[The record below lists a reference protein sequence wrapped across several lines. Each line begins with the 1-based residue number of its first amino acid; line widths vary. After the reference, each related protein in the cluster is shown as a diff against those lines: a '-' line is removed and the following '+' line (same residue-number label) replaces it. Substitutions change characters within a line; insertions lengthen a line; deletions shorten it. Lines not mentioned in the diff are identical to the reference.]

1 MKRMKNIILILTV
14 ISLQFSCNKKY
25 DNPPANEVPV
35 GEIISIGDLKDMF
48 TGSVTVIDSNYSIV
62 GNITTEETNGAFYK
76 EIYMEDLSGA
86 IKIQLKA
93 SGGLY
98 IGDSIRINVK
108 DVTMSEYGDLIQ
120 LDNIDVDL
128 QVVKIA
134 TEKFVEPFES
144 SINQLSINEDQS
156 RLVKLNDVEFTEMGM
171 TYADAINLTTG
182 SRILS
187 DCNGNTISV
196 RTSGY
201 ANFADDTL
209 PSGKGSVIG
218 IFTIYNSEKQFVIRD
233 INEVKLDSARCNGSS
248 GGGGTGDFLYKDFED
263 GSMTSGGWKNFWTG
277 ANPNIGEWELFSTF
291 GVNGPVAK
299 ASNYNSSD
307 STNYACESWLVSP
320 YFDLS
325 SAVSPY
331 LVFDNC
337 TNYSGPNLELY
348 ISNDYDGV
356 SNPSQQGT
364 WIDLTNYVP
373 NWDEPT
379 TTGPKNWDLDTSGK
393 TDLTQFIATSVA
405 LAFKYTGTNSGGAT
419 WEIDNIIVTE

>member
-1 MKRMKNIILILTV
+1 MKRMKNIILIIGV
-14 ISLQFSCNKKY
+14 IALQFSCNKKY
-25 DNPPANEVPV
+25 DNPPANDVPV
-35 GEIISIGDLKDMF
+35 GEIISIGDLKDLF

-98 IGDSIRINVK
+98 IGDSIRIYISG
-108 DVTMSEYGDLIQ
+108 VTMSEYGDLIQ
-120 LDNIDVDL
+120 LDNIDVDQ

-171 TYADAINLTTG
+171 TYADATNLTTG

-201 ANFADDTL
+201 ANFASDTL

-218 IFTIYNSEKQFVIRD
+218 IFTIYNSEKQFVVRD
-233 INEVKLDSARCNGSS
+233 INEVKLDSTRCNGSS
-248 GGGGTGDFLYKDFED
+248 GGSGSGSGVLLKDFND
-263 GSMTSGGWKNFWTG
+263 GSITSGNWKSFWTG
-277 ANPNIGEWELFSTF
+277 TTTTENWGEWEIF
-291 GVNGPVAK
+291 GGNVAS
-299 ASNYNSSD
+299 AGNFDVSIFQ
-307 STNYACESWLVSP
+307 NYACESWMVSP
-320 YFDLS
+320 TVDLTSTS
-325 SAVSPY
+325 SPFLS
-331 LVFDNC
+331 FDNVVQ
-337 TNYSGPNLELY
+337 YEPGPRLELF
-348 ISNDYDGV
+348 ISSDYDGV

-373 NWDEPT
+373 NWDVDS
-379 TTGPKNWDLDTSGK
+379 GDWDLVSSGNI
-393 TDLTQFIATSVA
+393 DLTQFISPTTTI
-405 LAFKYTGTNSGGAT
+405 AFKYTGTDSNGAT
-419 WEIDNIIVTE
+419 WEIDNILIDE

>member
-134 TEKFVEPFES
+134 TEKFVEPFQS

-209 PSGKGSVIG
+209 PSGKGTVIG
-218 IFTIYNSEKQFVIRD
+218 IFTIYNSEKQFVVRD
-233 INEVKLDSARCNGSS
+233 INEVKLDSTRCNGSS
-248 GGGGTGDFLYKDFED
+248 GGSGSGSGVLLKDFND
-263 GSMTSGGWKNFWTG
+263 GSITSGNWKSFWTG
-277 ANPNIGEWELFSTF
+277 TTTTENWGEWEIF
-291 GVNGPVAK
+291 GGNVAS
-299 ASNYNSSD
+299 AGNFDVSIFQ
-307 STNYACESWLVSP
+307 NYACESWMVSP
-320 YFDLS
+320 TVDLTSTS
-325 SAVSPY
+325 SPFLS
-331 LVFDNC
+331 FDNVVQ
-337 TNYSGPNLELY
+337 YEPGPRLELF
-348 ISNDYDGV
+348 ISSDFDGV

-373 NWDEPT
+373 NWDVDS
-379 TTGPKNWDLDTSGK
+379 GDWDFVSSGNI
-393 TDLTQFIATSVA
+393 DLTQFISPTTTI
-405 LAFKYTGTNSGGAT
+405 AFKYTGTDSNGAT
-419 WEIDNIIVTE
+419 WEIDNILIDE

>member
-1 MKRMKNIILILTV
+1 MKRMKNIILILGV
-14 ISLQFSCNKKY
+14 IALQFSCNKKY
-25 DNPPANEVPV
+25 DNPPANDVPV
-35 GEIISIGDLKDMF
+35 GEIISIGDLKDLF

-98 IGDSIRINVK
+98 IGDSIRIYISG
-108 DVTMSEYGDLIQ
+108 VTMSEYGDLIQ
-120 LDNIDVDL
+120 LDNIDVDQ

-171 TYADAINLTTG
+171 TYADATNLTTG

-201 ANFADDTL
+201 ANFASDTL

-218 IFTIYNSEKQFVIRD
+218 IFTIYNSEKQFVVRD
-233 INEVKLDSARCNGSS
+233 INEVKLDSTRCNGSS
-248 GGGGTGDFLYKDFED
+248 GGSGSGSGVLLKDFND
-263 GSMTSGGWKNFWTG
+263 GSITSGNWKSFWTG
-277 ANPNIGEWELFSTF
+277 TTTTENWGEWEIY
-291 GVNGPVAK
+291 GGNVAS
-299 ASNYNSSD
+299 AGNFDVSIFQ
-307 STNYACESWLVSP
+307 NYACESWMVSP
-320 YFDLS
+320 TVDLTSTS
-325 SAVSPY
+325 SPFLS
-331 LVFDNC
+331 FDNVVQ
-337 TNYSGPNLELY
+337 YEPGPRLELF
-348 ISNDYDGV
+348 ISSDYDGV
-356 SNPSQQGT
+356 SNPLQQGT

-373 NWDEPT
+373 NWDVDS
-379 TTGPKNWDLDTSGK
+379 GDWDFVSSGNI
-393 TDLTQFIATSVA
+393 DLTQFISPTTTI
-405 LAFKYTGTNSGGAT
+405 AFKYTGTDSNGAT
-419 WEIDNIIVTE
+419 WEIDNILIEE

>member
-25 DNPPANEVPV
+25 DNPPANELPV

-187 DCNGNTISV
+187 DCNGNTIYV

-248 GGGGTGDFLYKDFED
+248 GGGGGSVVPVTSFNVDFQGFINYDDIEIDGWVNFNETGSRLWQAKEFNSNLYAQINAYSSTDISNTAWLVTPPIDFDINTNEVLQFQSAIAYYTHESFSLYYSSNFD
-263 GSMTSGGWKNFWTG
+263 GINVLSATWIEINGF
-277 ANPNIGEWELFSTF
+277 NIAG
-291 GVNGPVAK
+291 
-299 ASNYNSSD
+299 SS
-307 STNYACESWLVSP
+307 STNYVFESSGP
-320 YFDLS
+320 IDLS
-325 SAVSPY
+325 S
-331 LVFDNC
+331 
-337 TNYSGPNLELY
+337 YSGIGY
-348 ISNDYDGV
+348 I
-356 SNPSQQGT
+356 
-364 WIDLTNYVP
+364 
-373 NWDEPT
+373 
-379 TTGPKNWDLDTSGK
+379 
-393 TDLTQFIATSVA
+393 
-405 LAFKYTGTNSGGAT
+405 AFKYEGEAGSGETGTFILDDIELSN
-419 WEIDNIIVTE
+419 

>member
-1 MKRMKNIILILTV
+1 MKRMKNIILILGV
-14 ISLQFSCNKKY
+14 IALQFSCNKKY
-25 DNPPANEVPV
+25 DNPPANDVPV
-35 GEIISIGDLKDMF
+35 GEIISIGDLKDLF

-76 EIYMEDLSGA
+76 EAFMEDNSGA
-86 IKIQLKA
+86 AIKLELKS

-98 IGDSIRINVK
+98 IGDSIRINISG
-108 DVTMSEYGDLIQ
+108 VTMSEYGDLIQ
-120 LDNIDVDL
+120 LDNIDVDQ

-171 TYADAINLTTG
+171 TYADAINLATG

-218 IFTIYNSEKQFVIRD
+218 IFTIYNSEKQFVVRD
-233 INEVKLDSARCNGSS
+233 INEVKLDSTRCNGSS
-248 GGGGTGDFLYKDFED
+248 GGSGSGSGVLLKDFND
-263 GSMTSGGWKNFWTG
+263 GSITSGNWKSFWTG
-277 ANPNIGEWELFSTF
+277 TTTTENWGEWEIF
-291 GVNGPVAK
+291 GGDVAS
-299 ASNYNSSD
+299 AGNFDVSIFQ
-307 STNYACESWLVSP
+307 NYACESWMVSP
-320 YFDLS
+320 AVDLTSTS
-325 SAVSPY
+325 SPFLS
-331 LVFDNC
+331 FDNVVQ
-337 TNYSGPNLELY
+337 YEPGPRLELF
-348 ISNDYDGV
+348 ISSDYDGI

-373 NWDEPT
+373 NWDVDS
-379 TTGPKNWDLDTSGK
+379 GDWDFVSSGNI
-393 TDLTQFIATSVA
+393 DLTQFISPTTTI
-405 LAFKYTGTNSGGAT
+405 AFKYTGTDSNGAT
-419 WEIDNIIVTE
+419 WEIDNILIDE

>member
-25 DNPPANEVPV
+25 DNPPANELPV

-171 TYADAINLTTG
+171 TYADAINLATG

-248 GGGGTGDFLYKDFED
+248 GGGGSGSGILLKDFND
-263 GSMTSGGWKNFWTG
+263 GSITSGNWKSFWTG
-277 ANPNIGEWELFSTF
+277 TTTTENWGEWEIF
-291 GVNGPVAK
+291 GGNVAS
-299 ASNYNSSD
+299 AGNFDISIFQ
-307 STNYACESWLVSP
+307 NYACESWMVSP
-320 YFDLS
+320 AVDLTS
-325 SAVSPY
+325 TISPF
-331 LVFDNC
+331 LSFDNVVQ
-337 TNYSGPNLELY
+337 YEPGPRLELF
-348 ISNDYDGV
+348 ISSDYDGV

-373 NWDEPT
+373 NWDVDS
-379 TTGPKNWDLDTSGK
+379 GDWDFIPSGNLDLS
-393 TDLTQFIATSVA
+393 QFISPSITI
-405 LAFKYTGTNSGGAT
+405 AFKYTGTNSGGAT
-419 WEIDNIIVTE
+419 WEIDNILIDE

>member
-1 MKRMKNIILILTV
+1 MKRMKNIILILGV
-14 ISLQFSCNKKY
+14 IALQFSCNKKY
-25 DNPPANEVPV
+25 DNPPANDVPV
-35 GEIISIGDLKDMF
+35 GEIISIGDLKDLF

-98 IGDSIRINVK
+98 IGDSIRIYISG
-108 DVTMSEYGDLIQ
+108 VTMSEYGDLIQ
-120 LDNIDVDL
+120 LDNIDVDQ

-201 ANFADDTL
+201 ANFASDTL

-218 IFTIYNSEKQFVIRD
+218 IFTIYNSEKQFVVRD
-233 INEVKLDSARCNGSS
+233 INEVKLDSTRCNGSS
-248 GGGGTGDFLYKDFED
+248 GGSGSGSGVLLKDFND
-263 GSMTSGGWKNFWTG
+263 GSITSGNWKSFWTG
-277 ANPNIGEWELFSTF
+277 TTTTENWGEWEIY
-291 GVNGPVAK
+291 GGNVAS
-299 ASNYNSSD
+299 AGNFDVSIFQ
-307 STNYACESWLVSP
+307 NYACESWMVSP
-320 YFDLS
+320 TVDLTSTS
-325 SAVSPY
+325 SPFLS
-331 LVFDNC
+331 FDNVVQFDP
-337 TNYSGPNLELY
+337 GPRLELF
-348 ISNDYDGV
+348 ISSDYDGV

-373 NWDEPT
+373 NWDVDS
-379 TTGPKNWDLDTSGK
+379 GDWDFVSSGNI
-393 TDLTQFIATSVA
+393 DLTQFISPTTTI
-405 LAFKYTGTNSGGAT
+405 AFKYTGTDSNGAT
-419 WEIDNIIVTE
+419 WEIDNILIEE

>member
-134 TEKFVEPFES
+134 TEKFIEPFES

-218 IFTIYNSEKQFVIRD
+218 IFTIYNSEKQFVVRD
-233 INEVKLDSARCNGSS
+233 INEVKLDSTRCNGSS
-248 GGGGTGDFLYKDFED
+248 GGS
-263 GSMTSGGWKNFWTG
+263 GS
-277 ANPNIGEWELFSTF
+277 
-291 GVNGPVAK
+291 
-299 ASNYNSSD
+299 
-307 STNYACESWLVSP
+307 
-320 YFDLS
+320 
-325 SAVSPY
+325 
-331 LVFDNC
+331 
-337 TNYSGPNLELY
+337 
-348 ISNDYDGV
+348 
-356 SNPSQQGT
+356 
-364 WIDLTNYVP
+364 
-373 NWDEPT
+373 
-379 TTGPKNWDLDTSGK
+379 
-393 TDLTQFIATSVA
+393 
-405 LAFKYTGTNSGGAT
+405 
-419 WEIDNIIVTE
+419 

>member
-1 MKRMKNIILILTV
+1 MKRMKNIILILGV
-14 ISLQFSCNKKY
+14 IALQFSCNKKY
-25 DNPPANEVPV
+25 DNPPANDVPV
-35 GEIISIGDLKDMF
+35 GEIISIGDLKDLF

-98 IGDSIRINVK
+98 IGDSIRIYISG
-108 DVTMSEYGDLIQ
+108 VTMSEYGDLIQ
-120 LDNIDVDL
+120 LDNIDVDQ

-201 ANFADDTL
+201 ANFASDTL

-218 IFTIYNSEKQFVIRD
+218 IFTIYNSEKQFVVRD
-233 INEVKLDSARCNGSS
+233 INEVKLDSTRCNGSS
-248 GGGGTGDFLYKDFED
+248 GGSGSGSGVLLKDFND
-263 GSMTSGGWKNFWTG
+263 GSITSGNWKSFWTG
-277 ANPNIGEWELFSTF
+277 TTTTENWGEWEIY
-291 GVNGPVAK
+291 GGNVAS
-299 ASNYNSSD
+299 AGNFDVSIFQ
-307 STNYACESWLVSP
+307 NYACESWMVSP
-320 YFDLS
+320 TVDLTSTS
-325 SAVSPY
+325 SPFLS
-331 LVFDNC
+331 FDNVVQ
-337 TNYSGPNLELY
+337 YEPGPRLELF
-348 ISNDYDGV
+348 ISSDYDGV
-356 SNPSQQGT
+356 SNPLQQGT

-373 NWDEPT
+373 NWDVDS
-379 TTGPKNWDLDTSGK
+379 GDWDFVSSGNI
-393 TDLTQFIATSVA
+393 DLTQFISPTTTI
-405 LAFKYTGTNSGGAT
+405 AFKYTGTDSNGAT
-419 WEIDNIIVTE
+419 WEIDNILIEE

>member
-25 DNPPANEVPV
+25 DNPPANELPV

-98 IGDSIRINVK
+98 IGDSIRINISG
-108 DVTMSEYGDLIQ
+108 VTMSEYGDLIQ

-128 QVVKIA
+128 QVVKIS
-134 TEKFVEPFES
+134 TEKFIEPFEA

-218 IFTIYNSEKQFVIRD
+218 IFTIYNSEKQFVVRD
-233 INEVKLDSARCNGSS
+233 INEVKLDSTRCNGSS
-248 GGGGTGDFLYKDFED
+248 GGSGSGSGVLLKDFND
-263 GSMTSGGWKNFWTG
+263 GSITSGNWKSFWTG
-277 ANPNIGEWELFSTF
+277 TTTTENWGEWEIF
-291 GVNGPVAK
+291 GGNVAS
-299 ASNYNSSD
+299 AGNFDVSIFQ
-307 STNYACESWLVSP
+307 NYACESWMVSP
-320 YFDLS
+320 TFDLTSTS
-325 SAVSPY
+325 SPFLS
-331 LVFDNC
+331 FDNVVQ
-337 TNYSGPNLELY
+337 YDPGPRLELF
-348 ISNDYDGV
+348 ISSDYDGV
-356 SNPSQQGT
+356 SNPSQQGS

-373 NWDEPT
+373 NWDVDS
-379 TTGPKNWDLDTSGK
+379 GDWDFVSSGNI
-393 TDLTQFIATSVA
+393 DLTQFISPTTTI
-405 LAFKYTGTNSGGAT
+405 AFKYTGTDSNGAT
-419 WEIDNIIVTE
+419 WEIDNILIDE

>member
-25 DNPPANEVPV
+25 DNPPANELPV

-134 TEKFVEPFES
+134 TEKFIEPFES

-248 GGGGTGDFLYKDFED
+248 GGGGSGSGILLKDFND
-263 GSMTSGGWKNFWTG
+263 GSITSGNWKSFWTG
-277 ANPNIGEWELFSTF
+277 TTTTENWGEWEIF
-291 GVNGPVAK
+291 GGNVAS
-299 ASNYNSSD
+299 AGNFDVSIFQ
-307 STNYACESWLVSP
+307 NYACESWMVSP
-320 YFDLS
+320 AVDLTSTS
-325 SAVSPY
+325 SPFLS
-331 LVFDNC
+331 FDNVVQ
-337 TNYSGPNLELY
+337 YEPGPRLELF
-348 ISNDYDGV
+348 ISSDYDGV

-373 NWDEPT
+373 NWDVDS
-379 TTGPKNWDLDTSGK
+379 GDWDFVSSGNI
-393 TDLTQFIATSVA
+393 DLTQFISPTTTI
-405 LAFKYTGTNSGGAT
+405 AFKYTGTDSNGAT
-419 WEIDNIIVTE
+419 WEIDNILIDE

>member
-1 MKRMKNIILILTV
+1 MKRMKNIILILGV
-14 ISLQFSCNKKY
+14 IALQFSCNKKY
-25 DNPPANEVPV
+25 DNPPANDVPV
-35 GEIISIGDLKDMF
+35 GEIISIGDLKDLF

-98 IGDSIRINVK
+98 IGDSIRIYISG
-108 DVTMSEYGDLIQ
+108 VTMSEYGDLIQ
-120 LDNIDVDL
+120 LDNIDVDQ

-201 ANFADDTL
+201 ANFASDTL

-218 IFTIYNSEKQFVIRD
+218 IFTIYNSEKQFVVRD
-233 INEVKLDSARCNGSS
+233 INEVKLDSTRCNGSS
-248 GGGGTGDFLYKDFED
+248 GGSGSGSGVLLKDFND
-263 GSMTSGGWKNFWTG
+263 GSITSGNWKSFWTG
-277 ANPNIGEWELFSTF
+277 TTTTENWGEWEIY
-291 GVNGPVAK
+291 GGNVAS
-299 ASNYNSSD
+299 AGNFDVSIFQ
-307 STNYACESWLVSP
+307 NYACESWMVSP
-320 YFDLS
+320 TVDLTSTS
-325 SAVSPY
+325 SPFLS
-331 LVFDNC
+331 FDNVVQFDP
-337 TNYSGPNLELY
+337 GPRLELF
-348 ISNDYDGV
+348 ISSDYDGV

-373 NWDEPT
+373 NWDVDS
-379 TTGPKNWDLDTSGK
+379 GDWDFVSSGNI
-393 TDLTQFIATSVA
+393 DLTQFISPTTTI
-405 LAFKYTGTNSGGAT
+405 AFKYTGTDSNGAT
-419 WEIDNIIVTE
+419 WEIDNILINE

>member
-1 MKRMKNIILILTV
+1 MKNIILILTV

-134 TEKFVEPFES
+134 TEKFIEPFES

-218 IFTIYNSEKQFVIRD
+218 IFTIFNSEKQFVIRD

-248 GGGGTGDFLYKDFED
+248 GGGGGSVVPVTSFNVDFQGFINYDD
-263 GSMTSGGWKNFWTG
+263 IVS
-277 ANPNIGEWELFSTF
+277 
-291 GVNGPVAK
+291 AK
-299 ASNYNSSD
+299 IK
-307 STNYACESWLVSP
+307 VS
-320 YFDLS
+320 FD
-325 SAVSPY
+325 
-331 LVFDNC
+331 
-337 TNYSGPNLELY
+337 
-348 ISNDYDGV
+348 
-356 SNPSQQGT
+356 
-364 WIDLTNYVP
+364 
-373 NWDEPT
+373 
-379 TTGPKNWDLDTSGK
+379 
-393 TDLTQFIATSVA
+393 
-405 LAFKYTGTNSGGAT
+405 
-419 WEIDNIIVTE
+419 

>member
-1 MKRMKNIILILTV
+1 MKRMKNIILILG
-14 ISLQFSCNKKY
+14 IIALQFSCNKKY
-25 DNPPANEVPV
+25 DNPPANDVPV

-98 IGDSIRINVK
+98 IGDSIRINIIG
-108 DVTMSEYGDLIQ
+108 VTMSEYGDLIQ
-120 LDNIDVDL
+120 LDNIDVDQ

-209 PSGKGSVIG
+209 PSGKGTVIG
-218 IFTIYNSEKQFVIRD
+218 IFTIYNSEKQFVVRD
-233 INEVKLDSARCNGSS
+233 INEVKLDSTRCNGSS
-248 GGGGTGDFLYKDFED
+248 GGSGSGSGVLLKDFND
-263 GSMTSGGWKNFWTG
+263 GSITSGNWKSFWTG
-277 ANPNIGEWELFSTF
+277 TTTTENWGEWEIF
-291 GVNGPVAK
+291 GGNVAS
-299 ASNYNSSD
+299 AGNFDVSIFQ
-307 STNYACESWLVSP
+307 NYACESWMVSP
-320 YFDLS
+320 TVDLTSTS
-325 SAVSPY
+325 SPFLS
-331 LVFDNC
+331 FDNVVQ
-337 TNYSGPNLELY
+337 YEPGPRLELF
-348 ISNDYDGV
+348 ISSDYDGV

-373 NWDEPT
+373 NWDVDS
-379 TTGPKNWDLDTSGK
+379 GDWDFVSSGNI
-393 TDLTQFIATSVA
+393 DLTQFISPTTTI
-405 LAFKYTGTNSGGAT
+405 AFKYTGTDSNGAT
-419 WEIDNIIVTE
+419 WEIDNILIDE

>member
-1 MKRMKNIILILTV
+1 MKRMKNIILILG
-14 ISLQFSCNKKY
+14 IIALQFSCNKKY

-98 IGDSIRINVK
+98 IGDSIRINIIG
-108 DVTMSEYGDLIQ
+108 VTMSEYGDLIQ
-120 LDNIDVDL
+120 LDNIDVDQ

-209 PSGKGSVIG
+209 PSGKGTVIG
-218 IFTIYNSEKQFVIRD
+218 IFTIYNSEKQFVVRD
-233 INEVKLDSARCNGSS
+233 INEVKLDSTRCNGSS
-248 GGGGTGDFLYKDFED
+248 GGSGSGSGVLLKDFND
-263 GSMTSGGWKNFWTG
+263 GSITSGNWKSFWTG
-277 ANPNIGEWELFSTF
+277 TTTTENWGEWEIF
-291 GVNGPVAK
+291 GGNVAS
-299 ASNYNSSD
+299 AGNFDVSIFQ
-307 STNYACESWLVSP
+307 NYACESWMVSP
-320 YFDLS
+320 AVDLTSTS
-325 SAVSPY
+325 SPFLS
-331 LVFDNC
+331 FDNVVQ
-337 TNYSGPNLELY
+337 YEPGPRLELF
-348 ISNDYDGV
+348 ISSDYDGV

-373 NWDEPT
+373 NWDVDS
-379 TTGPKNWDLDTSGK
+379 GDWDFVSSGNI
-393 TDLTQFIATSVA
+393 DLTQFISPTTTI
-405 LAFKYTGTNSGGAT
+405 AFKYTGTDSNGAT
-419 WEIDNIIVTE
+419 WEIDNILIDE

>member
-1 MKRMKNIILILTV
+1 MKRMKNIILILGV
-14 ISLQFSCNKKY
+14 IALQFSCNKKY
-25 DNPPANEVPV
+25 DNPPANDVPV
-35 GEIISIGDLKDMF
+35 GEIISIGDLKDLF

-98 IGDSIRINVK
+98 IGDSIRIYISG
-108 DVTMSEYGDLIQ
+108 VTMSEYGDLIQ
-120 LDNIDVDL
+120 LDNIDVDQ

-201 ANFADDTL
+201 ANFASDTL

-218 IFTIYNSEKQFVIRD
+218 IFTIYNSEKQFVVRD
-233 INEVKLDSARCNGSS
+233 INEVKLDSTRCNGSS
-248 GGGGTGDFLYKDFED
+248 GGSGSGSGVLLKDFND
-263 GSMTSGGWKNFWTG
+263 GSITSGNWKSFWTG
-277 ANPNIGEWELFSTF
+277 TTTTENWGEWEIY
-291 GVNGPVAK
+291 GGNVAS
-299 ASNYNSSD
+299 AGNFDVSIFQ
-307 STNYACESWLVSP
+307 NYACESWMVSP
-320 YFDLS
+320 TVDLTSTS
-325 SAVSPY
+325 SPFLS
-331 LVFDNC
+331 FDNVVQ
-337 TNYSGPNLELY
+337 YEPGPRLELF
-348 ISNDYDGV
+348 ISSDYDGV

-373 NWDEPT
+373 NWDVDS
-379 TTGPKNWDLDTSGK
+379 GDWDFVSSGNI
-393 TDLTQFIATSVA
+393 DLTQFISPTTTI
-405 LAFKYTGTNSGGAT
+405 AFKYTGTDSNGAT
-419 WEIDNIIVTE
+419 WEIDNILIEE

>member
-1 MKRMKNIILILTV
+1 MKRMKNIILILGV
-14 ISLQFSCNKKY
+14 IALQFSCNKKY
-25 DNPPANEVPV
+25 DNPPANDLPV

-48 TGSVTVIDSNYSIV
+48 TGSATVIDSNYSIV

-86 IKIQLKA
+86 VKIQLKA

-98 IGDSIRINVK
+98 IGDSIRINISG
-108 DVTMSEYGDLIQ
+108 VTMSEYGDLIQ
-120 LDNIDVDL
+120 LDNIDVDQ

-218 IFTIYNSEKQFVIRD
+218 IFTIYNSEKQFVVRD
-233 INEVKLDSARCNGSS
+233 INEVKLDSTRCNGSS
-248 GGGGTGDFLYKDFED
+248 GGGGSGSGVLLKDFND
-263 GSMTSGGWKNFWTG
+263 GSITSGNWKSFWTG
-277 ANPNIGEWELFSTF
+277 TTTTENWGEWEIY
-291 GVNGPVAK
+291 GGNVAS
-299 ASNYNSSD
+299 AGNFDVSIFQ
-307 STNYACESWLVSP
+307 NYACESWMVSP
-320 YFDLS
+320 TVDLTSTS
-325 SAVSPY
+325 SPFLS
-331 LVFDNC
+331 FDNVVQ
-337 TNYSGPNLELY
+337 YEPGPRLELF
-348 ISNDYDGV
+348 ISSDYDGV

-373 NWDEPT
+373 NWDVDS
-379 TTGPKNWDLDTSGK
+379 GDWDFVSSGNI
-393 TDLTQFIATSVA
+393 DLTQFISPTTTI
-405 LAFKYTGTNSGGAT
+405 AFKYTGTDSNGAT
-419 WEIDNIIVTE
+419 WEIDNILINE

>member
-1 MKRMKNIILILTV
+1 MKRMKNIILILG
-14 ISLQFSCNKKY
+14 IIALQFSCNKKY
-25 DNPPANEVPV
+25 DNPPANDVPV

-98 IGDSIRINVK
+98 IGDSIRINIIG
-108 DVTMSEYGDLIQ
+108 VTMSEYGDLIQ
-120 LDNIDVDL
+120 LDNIDVDQ

-209 PSGKGSVIG
+209 PSGKGTVIG
-218 IFTIYNSEKQFVIRD
+218 IFTIYNSEKQFVVRD
-233 INEVKLDSARCNGSS
+233 INEVKLDSTRCNGSS
-248 GGGGTGDFLYKDFED
+248 GGSGSGSGVLLKDFND
-263 GSMTSGGWKNFWTG
+263 GSITSGNWKSFWTG
-277 ANPNIGEWELFSTF
+277 TTTTENWGEWEIF
-291 GVNGPVAK
+291 GGNVAS
-299 ASNYNSSD
+299 AGNFDVSIFQ
-307 STNYACESWLVSP
+307 NYACESWMVSP
-320 YFDLS
+320 AVDLTSTS
-325 SAVSPY
+325 SPFLS
-331 LVFDNC
+331 FDNVVQ
-337 TNYSGPNLELY
+337 YEPGPRLELF
-348 ISNDYDGV
+348 ISSDYDGV

-373 NWDEPT
+373 NWDVDS
-379 TTGPKNWDLDTSGK
+379 GDWDFVSSGNI
-393 TDLTQFIATSVA
+393 DLTQFISPTTTI
-405 LAFKYTGTNSGGAT
+405 AFKYTGTDSNGAT
-419 WEIDNIIVTE
+419 WEIDNILIDE

>member
-108 DVTMSEYGDLIQ
+108 NVTMSEYGDLIQ
-120 LDNIDVDL
+120 LDNIDVDQ
-128 QVVKIA
+128 QVVKIS
-134 TEKFVEPFES
+134 TEKFIEPFES

-156 RLVKLNDVEFTEMGM
+156 RLVKLIDVEFTEMGM

-218 IFTIYNSEKQFVIRD
+218 IFTIYNSEKQFVVRD

-248 GGGGTGDFLYKDFED
+248 GGGGGGGGTGSSILLKDFND
-263 GSMTSGGWKNFWTG
+263 GFITSGNWKSFWTG
-277 ANPNIGEWELFSTF
+277 TTTTENWGEWEIF
-291 GVNGPVAK
+291 GGNVAS
-299 ASNYNSSD
+299 AGNFDISIFQ
-307 STNYACESWLVSP
+307 NYACESWMVSP
-320 YFDLS
+320 TVDLTSTS
-325 SAVSPY
+325 SPFLS
-331 LVFDNC
+331 FDNVVQ
-337 TNYSGPNLELY
+337 YEPGPRLELF
-348 ISNDYDGV
+348 ISSDYDGV
-356 SNPSQQGT
+356 SNPTQQGT

-373 NWDEPT
+373 NWDVDS
-379 TTGPKNWDLDTSGK
+379 GDWDFVPSGNLDLS
-393 TDLTQFIATSVA
+393 QFISPSTTI
-405 LAFKYTGTNSGGAT
+405 AFKYTGTNSGGAT
-419 WEIDNIIVTE
+419 WEIDNILIDE